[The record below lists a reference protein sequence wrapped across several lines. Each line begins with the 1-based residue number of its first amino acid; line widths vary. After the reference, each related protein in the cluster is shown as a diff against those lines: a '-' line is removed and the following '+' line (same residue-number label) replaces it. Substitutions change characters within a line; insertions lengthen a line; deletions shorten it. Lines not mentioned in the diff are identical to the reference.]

1 LHVTKSVDI
10 ALGCDDNEIER
21 NLKKCSMFDECR
33 KEQTTTILDGR
44 TDGVEQGDKMD
55 RDVEANEK
63 DKLRTDMRDQDKPE
77 ENSFWEKWIK
87 FIKRGKH
94 PRKKVENER
103 YFLEYK
109 RFGKE

>member
-1 LHVTKSVDI
+1 
-10 ALGCDDNEIER
+10 
-21 NLKKCSMFDECR
+21 MFDECR

-63 DKLRTDMRDQDKPE
+63 DKLRTDMRDQDRPE

-87 FIKRGKH
+87 VIKWGKH
-94 PRKKVENER
+94 PRKNVENER